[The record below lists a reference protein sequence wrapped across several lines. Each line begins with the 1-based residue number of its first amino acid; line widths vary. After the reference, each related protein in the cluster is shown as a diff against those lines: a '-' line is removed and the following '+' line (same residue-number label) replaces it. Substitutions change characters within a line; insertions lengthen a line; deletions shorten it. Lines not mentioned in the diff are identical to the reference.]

1 MSSGFITS
9 YIQQSDGTF
18 DGLLNTFDSSGNKT
32 TINLTN
38 VNLIINNWCL
48 TSLNNIDQLLIMT
61 NDSKY
66 IYIPSIPF
74 MMSDTSNTLYKSLIN
89 VCIDLYQIRVTD
101 NSILNAF
108 DTSISTPVANNL
120 PKSLKNAAQLAIY
133 MYIYFF
139 INNGIG
145 SYLAISNISSM
156 FKNNTLTD
164 LNTDDPNYN
173 TWNQLPSDNNL
184 SSLLKRIYFIYAMSI
199 NYKSYFQNETLP
211 INVKDSDWKYFGNF
225 FKTIYDLYS
234 FDASNFCINL
244 SGNINYIS
252 NVLSNSPSSSPAST
266 PFPFSSPTSTSTELY
281 LPECIDCRF
290 ISINATPNINALHS
304 LCNAPTPSKT
314 VSLTTLITYTPAQ
327 VQDMNSNF
335 STFTLIFLIILIIIA
350 VLYWYFNRNNQSNNT
365 ENKYY
370 YV

>member
-1 MSSGFITS
+1 MSSGYITS

-18 DGLLNTFDSSGNKT
+18 DGTLNTLDSSGGST
-32 TINLTN
+32 TITLTN

-48 TSLNNIDQLLIMT
+48 TSLNNNDQLLIMT

-74 MMSDTSNTLYKSLIN
+74 MMSDANNTLYKSLIN
-89 VCIDLYQIRVTD
+89 VCIDLYQIGTTD
-101 NSILNAF
+101 NFILNTF
-108 DTSISTPVANNL
+108 NIGISTPVSNNL
-120 PKSLKNAAQLAIY
+120 PKSLKNAAQLVMY

-156 FKNNTLTD
+156 FKNKTLPD
-164 LNTDDPNYN
+164 LNTNDPNYN
-173 TWNQLPSDNNL
+173 TWNQLSSDNNL
-184 SSLLKRIYFIYAMSI
+184 SSFLKRIYLIYAISI

-211 INVKDSDWKYFGNF
+211 IDVYDSDWKYFGNF
-225 FKTIYDLYS
+225 YKTIYDLYS

-244 SGNINYIS
+244 SANINYIS
-252 NVLSNSPSSSPAST
+252 NVLSYSPSSSAST
-266 PFPFSSPTSTSTELY
+266 PFPFSSPTSTSTLY
-281 LPECIDCRF
+281 IPECIDCRV
-290 ISINATPNINALHS
+290 ISDNATSNINALPS
-304 LCNAPTPSKT
+304 LCNTPTPSKK
-314 VSLTTLITYTPAQ
+314 VSFNTLITYTPAQ
-327 VQDMNSNF
+327 IQDMNYNF
-335 STFTLIFLIILIIIA
+335 LFFAFIFVIILIIIA
-350 VLYWYFNRNNQSNNT
+350 VLYWYFNKNNESNNT